1 MSTQPSIALLSS
13 RSLER
18 MQASPIRGTTQLLGL
33 IGDPVSHSLS
43 PAMHNAALAHMGID
57 AVYLPFPVKSADVK
71 QALAGLQSIAVLG
84 LSVTIPHKQAVLPF
98 LTEVAETA
106 RIVGAVNTL
115 YPLARGGWGG
125 TNTDVSGFI
134 HPLNPIDRDWNRAT
148 ALILG
153 SGGAARAVI
162 QGCYELGF
170 ERVVVV
176 GRSPEKLAALR
187 STWSGLQTVSWK
199 DLPHWLPKSLL
210 VVNATPLGMHSE
222 LKADAAIASPLS
234 KEQLE
239 QLPKS
244 AIVYDLVYIPQ
255 PTQFLKLAKSLGLFT
270 IDGLEM
276 LVQQGAIAL
285 SLWLGGR
292 EVPVEVMRQAAMS
305 HLGLT

>member
-1 MSTQPSIALLSS
+1 MAAPTIHGS
-13 RSLER
+13 
-18 MQASPIRGTTQLLGL
+18 TQLLGL
-33 IGDPVSHSLS
+33 IGHPVAHSLS

-57 AVYLPFPVKSADVK
+57 AVYLPFPVKSAEVGT
-71 QALAGLQSIAVLG
+71 ALAGFQSISVMG

-98 LTEVAETA
+98 LAEIADAA
-106 RIVGAVNTL
+106 RKVGAVNTI
-115 YPLARGGWGG
+115 YPLPQGGWGG
-125 TNTDVSGFI
+125 TNTDVSGFL
-134 HPLNPIDRDWNRAT
+134 HPLKQLDRVWNQST

-162 QGCYELGF
+162 QGCFELGL

-176 GRSPEKLAALR
+176 GRSPEKLAALQ
-187 STWSGLQTVSWK
+187 STWSGLHTATWE
-199 DLPHWLPKSLL
+199 DLPQWLPQALL
-210 VVNATPLGMHSE
+210 VVNATPLGMQSE
-222 LKADAAIASPLS
+222 RNPDAILKTPLS

-244 AIVYDLVYIPQ
+244 AIAYDLVYIPK
-255 PTQFLKLAKSLGLFT
+255 PTHFLKLADSLGLVT

-292 EVPVEVMRQAAMS
+292 EVPVDIMRQAAME
-305 HLGLT
+305 HLGLE